1 MFDVKMDFTRKARFC
16 AGGHTTDA
24 PDGITYLSVVSR
36 DSVLR
41 LGFLAAALHDVD
53 ILSINLENACLNAPC
68 AEMTWFEGT
77 AECGDA
83 KGKVCVLVRSLYGL
97 KSSGFSWR
105 QALASV
111 PESVLHKR
119 HNAINYHVV
128 REAVAA
134 KIMVVGK
141 EDGLTNLAD
150 LFTKI
155 LVADRRNYLCGFLFR

>member
-1 MFDVKMDFTRKARFC
+1 MAYWIRNIYAGVVKN
-16 AGGHTTDA
+16 
-24 PDGITYLSVVSR
+24 V
-36 DSVLR
+36 
-41 LGFLAAALHDVD
+41 
-53 ILSINLENACLNAPC
+53 
-68 AEMTWFEGT
+68 
-77 AECGDA
+77 
-83 KGKVCVLVRSLYGL
+83 
-97 KSSGFSWR
+97 
-105 QALASV
+105 SV